1 MTAEQPDLE
10 AVHNRAYLAVDE
22 GELQTATQHFD
33 QLLQHHPENPFYHYM
48 RGLALKYQMEWAG
61 SLRDN
66 LQAIELAEE
75 FSQAQHWNA
84 AIAATG
90 LGQWATVRK
99 LWAACDITLPEGDGP
114 IDANFGVAVVRL
126 NPWNGGE
133 TVFMRRIDPVRAS
146 ILNVPL
152 PESGHRFGDI
162 VLHDGAPTGSRFDGE
177 RKVHVFNEL
186 ERLEPSG
193 FQTFVVFVR
202 ADSAEDIDALLRASA
217 PGIGYAEDWTR
228 SIRHYCLR
236 CSYGAPH
243 SHAQEAKEEGQAQWQ
258 PERNLGIAAQSR
270 LSVEKLLKDWAAGNA
285 GRHLDAIETR
295 ECPQPVRE
303 DGHAWWLSPEDED
316 QDEDAQGD
324 EEE

>member
-1 MTAEQPDLE
+1 MTSEQPDLE
-10 AVHNRAYLAVDE
+10 SIHNRAYLAVDE
-22 GELQTATQHFD
+22 GELQGAMQDFD
-33 QLLQHHPENPFYHYM
+33 LLLQHHPDNPFYHYM
-48 RGLALKYQMEWAG
+48 RGLVLKYQMEWAG

-66 LQAIELAEE
+66 LQAIALAEE

-90 LGQWATVRK
+90 LGQWSTARE

-114 IDANFGVAVVRL
+114 IDGNFGVAVVRL
-126 NPWNGGE
+126 NPWSAGE
-133 TVFMRRIDPVRAS
+133 TVFMRRIDPVRAR

-177 RKVHVFNEL
+177 REVHVFNEL
-186 ERLEPSG
+186 ERLQPSE

-202 ADSAEDIDALLRASA
+202 ADSVEDIDALLHASA

-243 SHAQEAKEEGQAQWQ
+243 SHAQEAKEEGEAQWQ

-285 GRHLDAIETR
+285 GRQLDAIETR
-295 ECPQPVRE
+295 EYPQPVRE
-303 DGHAWWLSPEDED
+303 DGHAWWLSPEDAD
-316 QDEDAQGD
+316 DDEDTQGD

>member
-22 GELQTATQHFD
+22 GELKAATQNFD
-33 QLLQHHPENPFYHYM
+33 LLLQHHPDNPFYHYM
-48 RGLALKYQMEWAG
+48 RGLTLKYQMEWAG

-99 LWAACDITLPEGDGP
+99 LWAACDIALPEGDGP

-133 TVFMRRIDPVRAS
+133 TVLMRRIDPVRAS

-177 RKVHVFNEL
+177 REVHVFNEL

-243 SHAQEAKEEGQAQWQ
+243 SHAQEAKEEGEAQWQ

-270 LSVEKLLKDWAAGNA
+270 LSVEKLLKDWAAGNS

>member
-1 MTAEQPDLE
+1 MTSEQPDLE
-10 AVHNRAYLAVDE
+10 SIHNRAYLAVDE
-22 GELQTATQHFD
+22 GELQGAMQDFD
-33 QLLQHHPENPFYHYM
+33 LLLQHHPDNPFYHYM
-48 RGLALKYQMEWAG
+48 RGLVLKYQMEWAG

-66 LQAIELAEE
+66 LQAIALAEE

-90 LGQWATVRK
+90 LGQWSTARE

-114 IDANFGVAVVRL
+114 IDGNFGVAVVRL
-126 NPWNGGE
+126 NPWSAGE

-177 RKVHVFNEL
+177 REVHVFNEL

-243 SHAQEAKEEGQAQWQ
+243 SHAQEAKEEGEAQWQ

-270 LSVEKLLKDWAAGNA
+270 LSAEKLLKDWAAGNA

-316 QDEDAQGD
+316 DDEDTQGD

>member
-1 MTAEQPDLE
+1 MTSEQPDLE
-10 AVHNRAYLAVDE
+10 SIHNRAYLAVDE
-22 GELQTATQHFD
+22 GELQRATQHFD
-33 QLLQHHPENPFYHYM
+33 LLLQHHPDNPFYHYM
-48 RGLALKYQMEWAG
+48 RGLVLKYQMEWAG

-66 LQAIELAEE
+66 LQAIALAEE

-90 LGQWATVRK
+90 LGQWSRARE

-114 IDANFGVAVVRL
+114 IDGNFGVAVVRL
-126 NPWNGGE
+126 NPWSAGE
-133 TVFMRRIDPVRAS
+133 TVFMRRIDPVRAR

-177 RKVHVFNEL
+177 REVHVFNEL
-186 ERLEPSG
+186 ERLQPSE

-202 ADSAEDIDALLRASA
+202 ADSVEDIDALLHASA

-243 SHAQEAKEEGQAQWQ
+243 SHAQEAKEEGEAQWQ

-303 DGHAWWLSPEDED
+303 DGHARWLSPEDED
-316 QDEDAQGD
+316 DDEDTQGD

>member
-1 MTAEQPDLE
+1 MTSEQPDLE
-10 AVHNRAYLAVDE
+10 SIHNRAYLAVDE
-22 GELQTATQHFD
+22 GELQRATQHFD
-33 QLLQHHPENPFYHYM
+33 LLLQHHPDNPFYHYM
-48 RGLALKYQMEWAG
+48 RGLVLKYQMEWAG

-66 LQAIELAEE
+66 LQAIALAEE

-90 LGQWATVRK
+90 LGQWSTARE

-114 IDANFGVAVVRL
+114 IDGNFGVAVVRL
-126 NPWNGGE
+126 NPWSAGE
-133 TVFMRRIDPVRAS
+133 TVFMRRIDPVRAR

-177 RKVHVFNEL
+177 REVHVFNEL
-186 ERLEPSG
+186 ERLQPSE

-202 ADSAEDIDALLRASA
+202 ADSVEDIDALLHASA

-243 SHAQEAKEEGQAQWQ
+243 SHAQEAKEEGEAQWQ

-316 QDEDAQGD
+316 DDEDTQGD